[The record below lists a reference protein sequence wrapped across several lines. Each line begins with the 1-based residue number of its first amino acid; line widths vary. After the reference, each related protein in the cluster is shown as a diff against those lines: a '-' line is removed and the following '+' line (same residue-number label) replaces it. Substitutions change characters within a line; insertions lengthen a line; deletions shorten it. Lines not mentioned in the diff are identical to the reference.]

1 MPNSA
6 SRPASRPAARPFP
19 SLVFW
24 MIAAAALQG
33 CIAYTVASTAVS
45 VTATA
50 VETTVDVAA
59 GAVDLVTPDGDDD
72 D

>member
-1 MPNSA
+1 MRQARLIWAGAVLAAMP
-6 SRPASRPAARPFP
+6 
-19 SLVFW
+19 
-24 MIAAAALQG
+24 G
-33 CIAYTVASTAVS
+33 CAVVTVVDTAVG

-59 GAVDLVTPDGDDD
+59 GAVDLVVGDDD

>member
-1 MPNSA
+1 M
-6 SRPASRPAARPFP
+6 RR
-19 SLVFW
+19 LVVGL
-24 MIAAAALQG
+24 ALGTALAG
-33 CIAYTVASTAVS
+33 CAVVSVVDTAVS

-59 GAVDLVTPDGDDD
+59 GAVDLVVPDGDDD

>member
-1 MPNSA
+1 MGGVR
-6 SRPASRPAARPFP
+6 RPDCERPTMLR
-19 SLVFW
+19 LGFW
-24 MIAAAALQG
+24 VIAAAALQG

-72 D
+72 